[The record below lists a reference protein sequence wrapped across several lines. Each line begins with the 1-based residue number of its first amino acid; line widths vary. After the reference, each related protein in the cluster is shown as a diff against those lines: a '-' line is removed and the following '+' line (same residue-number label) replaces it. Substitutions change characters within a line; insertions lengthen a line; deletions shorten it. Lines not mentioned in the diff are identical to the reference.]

1 MGIILVDHNMKG
13 HALRLWDMLVAQGWE
28 KVFPLEMVMFA
39 DVGLAVNS
47 SDREVWRFAQTHRMI
62 LLTDNRNMKGNDSLA
77 QTLAEENTSGSFPV
91 ITIGKVDRLKERD
104 YRERCVFRLV
114 EIMANVEN
122 FLGAGRIFIP

>member
-13 HALRLWDMLVAQGWE
+13 HV
-28 KVFPLEMVMFA
+28 EMVMFA